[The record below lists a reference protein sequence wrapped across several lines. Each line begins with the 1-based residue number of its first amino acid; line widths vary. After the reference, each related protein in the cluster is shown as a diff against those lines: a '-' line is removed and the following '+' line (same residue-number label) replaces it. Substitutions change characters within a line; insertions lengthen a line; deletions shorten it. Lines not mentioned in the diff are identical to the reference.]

1 MHLTTDPDIGDE
13 LSSVTVHISKAGVM
27 TGSIITQE
35 EIYHIEPSHH
45 YISEPHPFHMIAYK
59 SSHVKDRLR
68 GHRVDY
74 ATGPTLP
81 VKDSLPVLEKSNFH
95 SGHSGHSGHAGAENQ
110 QNRVKR
116 QNVANQLPGGIAGLA
131 CPTILVADFRVFERF
146 GMDER
151 SIIVQLVRH
160 L

>member
-1 MHLTTDPDIGDE
+1 MHLTTDIGDE

-27 TGSIITQE
+27 TGSIITQD

-59 SSHVKDRLR
+59 SSHVKDRLN

-81 VKDSLPVLEKSNFH
+81 VEDLPVLEKSIFH
-95 SGHSGHSGHAGAENQ
+95 SGHTGHTGAENQ

-116 QNVANQLPGGIAGLA
+116 QNVASQLPGGIAGLA
-131 CPTILVADFRVFERF
+131 CPTILVADFRVFDRF

-151 SIIVQLVRH
+151 SVIVQLVRH